1 VAEAADSTKTSS
13 PAAVA
18 EIDAGV
24 CGHRATIRATKTE
37 GYSVRVTIESDCPH
51 VAKIATEVDEVDALQ
66 QIGLR
71 NGLPPALESAY
82 RHCIHAACPVPSGLI
97 KTIEVAAGLALP
109 RDVHMCVGRDEQGRD

>member
-1 VAEAADSTKTSS
+1 MADAARSTETSS
-13 PAAVA
+13 PASVV
-18 EIDAGV
+18 EIEAGV
-24 CGHRATIRATKTE
+24 CGYRTTVRATRTQ

-71 NGLPPALESAY
+71 NGLPAALETAY

-97 KTIEVAAGLALP
+97 KAIEVAAGLALP
-109 RDVHMCVGRDEQGRD
+109 RDVHISVGRDQ